1 MGQDVKTH
9 ESHRY
14 KWSQLCGNALLNH
27 GFGGCFIWPG
37 EGITISD
44 EVIRTSHRDRSL
56 EMTVFFVGK
65 SSPRYAQQFR
75 LVKYYHLPRYCN
87 LEKKSSEEPANLG
100 YLGGT
105 RLWTHDHM
113 WNVANEWYM
122 MIYGHV
128 EWCAPHECVCITI
141 LYVAG
146 SCSILYV
153 HIYIHAFFGKELA
166 VVSQL
171 LSGFLSSIYFMY
183 SFS

>member
-1 MGQDVKTH
+1 MVPIVWKCPTKPCFRGVFHMTGGRDYH
-9 ESHRY
+9 FWWSY
-14 KWSQLCGNALLNH
+14 KDLTSRPKPGND
-27 GFGGCFIWPG
+27 GF
-37 EGITISD
+37 
-44 EVIRTSHRDRSL
+44 
-56 EMTVFFVGK
+56 FFVGK
-65 SSPRYAQQFR
+65 SSPRYAQQFS